1 MVLLSK
7 EGTQR
12 TELAALAVNL
22 SLQSRCAV
30 LMAGSGRLAA
40 LATRAFRATDLLM
53 IKLIRNLS
61 QHQENHRLF
70 IVRIAETDLSTILS
84 TILNTILIT
93 HFRILLV
100 ILQTSSQ
107 AQIGWTKHSLWN
119 ASVSSETSFSQI

>member
-22 SLQSRCAV
+22 SLQPRCAA

-40 LATRAFRATDLLM
+40 LAARAFRATDLLL

-61 QHQENHRLF
+61 QHSENKHLF
-70 IVRIAETDLSTILS
+70 IVRFKNNVS
-84 TILNTILIT
+84 
-93 HFRILLV
+93 V
-100 ILQTSSQ
+100 
-107 AQIGWTKHSLWN
+107 QI
-119 ASVSSETSFSQI
+119 